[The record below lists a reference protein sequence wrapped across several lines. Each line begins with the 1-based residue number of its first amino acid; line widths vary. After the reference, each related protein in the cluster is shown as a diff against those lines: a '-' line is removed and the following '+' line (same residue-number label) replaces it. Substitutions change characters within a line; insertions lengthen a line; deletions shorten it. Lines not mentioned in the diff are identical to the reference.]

1 MVIKHWSLKRIGGNM
16 WQLTW
21 MLSFLPDW
29 FWTFLLIASIA
40 SVLLSR
46 FFLMYK
52 MPMKIG
58 GSIALVL
65 SVWMLG
71 AASNEAKWEAR
82 VKELEAKL
90 LIAEEESKKVNNVVV
105 EKVVTRTKVVQS
117 KAKTII
123 EYVDREI
130 VKDKEIIKYVEMC
143 PVPAAIIDAHNA
155 AATLNKAAEGVK
167 K

>member
-1 MVIKHWSLKRIGGNM
+1 M

-29 FWTFLLIASIA
+29 FWTVLLIGSIA
-40 SVLLSR
+40 SVVLSR
-46 FFLMYK
+46 FFLAYK
-52 MPMKIG
+52 LPMKLAGAIG
-58 GSIALVL
+58 VVL

-71 AASNEAKWEAR
+71 AASNESKWEAR
-82 VKELEAKL
+82 VKELEEKL
-90 LIAEEESKKVNNVVV
+90 AVAEEASKQINTQVV
-105 EKVVTRTKVVQS
+105 EKVVTKTKVVQS
-117 KAKTII
+117 QAKTII

-143 PVPAAIIDAHNA
+143 PVPTAIIDAHNA
-155 AATLNKAAEGVK
+155 AATLNKAAEGPK

>member
-1 MVIKHWSLKRIGGNM
+1 M

-29 FWTFLLIASIA
+29 FWIVLLIASVA

-46 FFLMYK
+46 FFMAYK
-52 MPMKIG
+52 FPMKIG
-58 GSIALVL
+58 GAVTLVL

-82 VKELEAKL
+82 VKELEDKL
-90 LIAEEESKKVNNVVV
+90 LVAEQESKKVNEVVTEKIVTQTKVIKGKSQDIIKYIDRWNTKEVVV
-105 EKVVTRTKVVQS
+105 EGPERIK
-117 KAKTII
+117 
-123 EYVDREI
+123 REE
-130 VKDKEIIKYVEMC
+130 VIKYIEMC
-143 PVPAAIIDAHNA
+143 PVPEAVIDAHNA

>member
-1 MVIKHWSLKRIGGNM
+1 MM
-16 WQLTW
+16 
-21 MLSFLPDW
+21 SFLPDW
-29 FWTFLLIASIA
+29 FWTLLLIISIS

-46 FFLMYK
+46 FFLAYK
-52 MPMKIG
+52 LPMKIAG
-58 GSIALVL
+58 AIGLIL

-90 LIAEEESKKVNNVVV
+90 AVAEEASKQINTQVV
-105 EKVVTRTKVVQS
+105 EKVVTKTKVVQS
-117 KAKTII
+117 KAKTIV

-143 PVPAAIIDAHNA
+143 PVPTAIIDAHNA
-155 AATLNKAAEGVK
+155 AATLNKAAEEPK

>member
-1 MVIKHWSLKRIGGNM
+1 M

-29 FWTFLLIASIA
+29 FWTLLLIGSIA
-40 SVLLSR
+40 AVLLSR
-46 FFLMYK
+46 FFLAYK
-52 MPMKIG
+52 LPMKIAG
-58 GSIALVL
+58 AIGLVL

-90 LIAEEESKKVNNVVV
+90 LVAEEESKKVNTVVV
-105 EKVVTRTKVVQS
+105 EKVVTQTKVVQG

-143 PVPAAIIDAHNA
+143 PVPQPIIDAHNA
-155 AATLNKAAEGVK
+155 AAVLNKAAEGVK

>member
-1 MVIKHWSLKRIGGNM
+1 M

-21 MLSFLPDW
+21 MLSFFPDW
-29 FWTFLLIASIA
+29 FWTVLLVSSIA
-40 SVLLSR
+40 AVLLSR
-46 FFLMYK
+46 FFLAYK
-52 MPMKIG
+52 LPMKIA
-58 GSIALVL
+58 GSFCLVL

-71 AASNEAKWEAR
+71 AASNEAKWEAK
-82 VKELEAKL
+82 VKELEDKL
-90 LIAEEESKKVNNVVV
+90 LVAEEESKKINTVVV
-105 EKVVTRTKVVQS
+105 EKVVTQTKVVQN

-155 AATLNKAAEGVK
+155 AAILNKAAEGVK

>member
-1 MVIKHWSLKRIGGNM
+1 M

-21 MLSFLPDW
+21 ILSFLPNW
-29 FWTFLLIASIA
+29 FWILLLIGSIA
-40 SVLLSR
+40 SVILSR
-46 FFLMYK
+46 FFLVYK
-52 MPMKIG
+52 LPMKIG
-58 GSIALVL
+58 GAIGLIL

-82 VKELEAKL
+82 VKELEEKL
-90 LIAEEESKKVNNVVV
+90 LVAEQASKQINTEIV
-105 EKVVTRTKVVQS
+105 EKVVTNTKVVQG

-123 EYVDREI
+123 EYIDRWNTKEVIVDGPERIKREE
-130 VKDKEIIKYVEMC
+130 VIKYIEMC

-155 AATLNKAAEGVK
+155 AATLNKAAEEPK

>member
-1 MVIKHWSLKRIGGNM
+1 M

-21 MLSFLPDW
+21 ILSFLPDW
-29 FWTFLLIASIA
+29 FWTVLLVSSIA
-40 SVLLSR
+40 TVLLSR
-46 FFLMYK
+46 FFLAYK
-52 MPMKIG
+52 LPMKIV
-58 GSIALVL
+58 GSICLVL

-82 VKELEAKL
+82 VKELEEKL
-90 LIAEEESKKVNNVVV
+90 LVAEQASKQINTEIV
-105 EKVVTRTKVVQS
+105 EKVITKTKVVQS
-117 KAKTII
+117 KANTII

-143 PVPAAIIDAHNA
+143 PVPTAIIDAHNA
-155 AATLNKAAEGVK
+155 AATLNKSAEGPK

>member
-1 MVIKHWSLKRIGGNM
+1 M

-21 MLSFLPDW
+21 MLSFFPDW
-29 FWTFLLIASIA
+29 FWMALLIGSIA
-40 SVLLSR
+40 AVLLSR
-46 FFLMYK
+46 FFLAYK
-52 MPMKIG
+52 LPMKIV
-58 GSIALVL
+58 GSICLVL

-71 AASNEAKWEAR
+71 AASNEAKWEAK

-90 LIAEEESKKVNNVVV
+90 LVAEEESKKINTVVV
-105 EKVVTRTKVVQS
+105 EKVVTQTKVVQN

-143 PVPAAIIDAHNA
+143 PVPSVIIDAHNA
-155 AATLNKAAEGVK
+155 AATLNKAAEGPK